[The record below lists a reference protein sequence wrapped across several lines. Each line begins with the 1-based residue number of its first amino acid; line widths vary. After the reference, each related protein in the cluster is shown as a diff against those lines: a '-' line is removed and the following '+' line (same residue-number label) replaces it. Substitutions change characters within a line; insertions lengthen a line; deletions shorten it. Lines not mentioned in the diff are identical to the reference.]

1 MRDVVDHME
10 MPLWEHLEVLR
21 WTLIR
26 ILIAWAIG
34 VLTSFMFIPSLFNQ
48 VVLAPSREDFFLY
61 RFLAKLNSY
70 TSLVPDFLEKPF
82 QVEVINI
89 KLASQFFIHMSL
101 SFWTSLL
108 IIFPYMIYEIWKFIC
123 PALYD
128 NERIKIRW
136 AFVFGTFMFFLG
148 CVVGY
153 SVVFPLTLRFLYTYE
168 LSSFITNQLTLDSY
182 MNNFLMLVFMMGIM
196 FELPLLAALFSKL
209 GLLTR
214 TFFKKYWRYAIVILL
229 TVAAVITPSSD
240 PFTLMAVFIPIYML
254 WEMSAWLVKAD
265 DVPEE

>member
-82 QVEVINI
+82 PGGGYQHQAGIPVFHSHVFVFLDI
-89 KLASQFFIHMSL
+89 
-101 SFWTSLL
+101 
-108 IIFPYMIYEIWKFIC
+108 
-123 PALYD
+123 PADYFSLYD
-128 NERIKIRW
+128 
-136 AFVFGTFMFFLG
+136 L
-148 CVVGY
+148 
-153 SVVFPLTLRFLYTYE
+153 
-168 LSSFITNQLTLDSY
+168 
-182 MNNFLMLVFMMGIM
+182 
-196 FELPLLAALFSKL
+196 
-209 GLLTR
+209 
-214 TFFKKYWRYAIVILL
+214 
-229 TVAAVITPSSD
+229 
-240 PFTLMAVFIPIYML
+240 
-254 WEMSAWLVKAD
+254 
-265 DVPEE
+265 

>member
-1 MRDVVDHME
+1 
-10 MPLWEHLEVLR
+10 MPLLEHLEVLR

-26 ILIAWAIG
+26 ILIAWAIV

-136 AFVFGTFMFFLG
+136 AFVFVTFMFFLG
-148 CVVGY
+148 CVVVY

-196 FELPLLAALFSKL
+196 FELLLLAALFSKL

-214 TFFKKYWRYAIVILL
+214 TFFKKYRRYAIVILL

>member
-1 MRDVVDHME
+1 MRDGVNHIE
-10 MPLWEHLEVLR
+10 MPLWEHLEILR

-34 VLTSFMFIPSLFNQ
+34 VLTSFMFIPALFNQ
-48 VVLAPSREDFFLY
+48 VVLAPAKEDFFLY
-61 RFLAKLNSY
+61 RLLAKLNSY

-108 IIFPYMIYEIWKFIC
+108 VIFPYMIYEIWKFIC

-128 NERIKIRW
+128 NERIKVRW
-136 AFVFGTFMFFLG
+136 VFIFGTFMFFLG
-148 CVVGY
+148 CVIGY

-168 LSSFITNQLTLDSY
+168 LSSVITNQLTLDSY

-214 TFFKKYWRYAIVILL
+214 SFFKKYRKYAIVILL

-240 PFTLMAVFIPIYML
+240 PFTLMVVFIPIYML
-254 WEMSAWLVKAD
+254 WEMSACLVKAD
-265 DVPEE
+265 DVSEE